1 MLAQSLT
8 LPQKFGVATNP
19 PITECVNRL
28 IVNPPVRARDA
39 SVLFGYFSNRLGEIG
54 HNNVTK
60 LAEARI
66 VPVVAQ
72 RKTEN
77 GYINEKAQGLGELR
91 HLTPRQCY
99 LGTSTTYG
107 EIFDFVDFG
116 DEANAFLLKCGSKIE
131 PTKLEL
137 AAFACNEPAR
147 LLGIMQS
154 SEKYLAMLRSLAD
167 DVDTLKRDKV
177 LWKRMKASKFLL
189 GSIEISAKGNRRKSG
204 KLPIDENGPSS
215 DEDAEEAP
223 IQQYQLALSSQIVV
237 VDDYTSYRL
246 FKGSL
251 MSAPME
257 DKLEDFYIALGSST
271 LGSLVQ
277 EDLRLGSLSEKQD
290 SAVKL
295 RSHVLERAKLFLHE
309 SSRDNIK
316 HDSRWLEKNLS
327 VQVVSSISLRRSLR
341 GHTLSHTEK
350 RSAAI
355 ASERHRGWTLYIT
368 SGNYDSYQISQ
379 AVSKLL
385 LERPTQQS
393 YLTFETFLNL
403 NLLQLRARGYN
414 VERILRAKA
423 AEQRIAE
430 EERKK
435 QLEAEQA
442 QIREQEQEWKQQALL
457 ESRDAPREDRPQ
469 SFLPPMPGSFGADSP
484 PDDKRRPN
492 RNLFSN
498 LTRRLGM
505 NSGGEVQQQ
514 LQNFLGGDHPSQ
526 PPTYDEANS
535 APQPP
540 NGSLTKSGGGTEKV
554 SSPAAVQQNLVNAIQ
569 SSRAYN
575 SSTLFSPPTTQQIKE
590 QASYCDS
597 TPESNITFL
606 ADSSN
611 GMRIFVSKNLSS
623 PTDFLTQNSA
633 ALNAFAGL
641 IFDIA
646 EIYNLPRKALH
657 IFYDET
663 GGTIAFNANGSIF
676 CNFRFYAQL
685 HQRKMSGGEGKV
697 EATSY
702 WWVVIAHE
710 LAHNI
715 VSAHSAEHSFYTYVS
730 YSFQAVLDIVN
741 ADYCSEMLISN
752 YFPKMMNKAAS
763 YLAAAPA
770 RQQIAP
776 ASLLD

>member
-1 MLAQSLT
+1 M
-8 LPQKFGVATNP
+8 
-19 PITECVNRL
+19 
-28 IVNPPVRARDA
+28 
-39 SVLFGYFSNRLGEIG
+39 
-54 HNNVTK
+54 
-60 LAEARI
+60 
-66 VPVVAQ
+66 
-72 RKTEN
+72 
-77 GYINEKAQGLGELR
+77 
-91 HLTPRQCY
+91 
-99 LGTSTTYG
+99 
-107 EIFDFVDFG
+107 DFG
-116 DEANAFLLKCGSKIE
+116 NEANAFLLKCGSKTE

-147 LLGIMQS
+147 LLGIMES

-167 DVDTLKRDKV
+167 DVSTLRRDKA
-177 LWKRMKASKFLL
+177 LWKRMKDSKFLL
-189 GSIEISAKGNRRKSG
+189 GSIEISGNAERQKSEKSSTNQDG
-204 KLPIDENGPSS
+204 NIS
-215 DEDAEEAP
+215 DEDAEETP
-223 IQQYQLALSSQIVV
+223 IKQYQLALPGQIVI

-257 DKLEDFYIALGSST
+257 DKLEDFYVALGSLP

-277 EDLRLGSLSEKQD
+277 EDLRLGQPSEKQE

-295 RSHVLERAKLFLHE
+295 RNHVLERSKLFLHE
-309 SSRDNIK
+309 SSRDNIQ
-316 HDSRWLEKNLS
+316 HDSRWLDKNIS

-355 ASERHRGWTLYIT
+355 SNERHRGWTLYVT
-368 SGNYDSYQISQ
+368 PGNHDSYQISQ

-385 LERPTQQS
+385 LHRPTPQS

-442 QIREQEQEWKQQALL
+442 QIRAQEHEWKQQTLA
-457 ESRDAPREDRPQ
+457 EGRDAPHENHADSPPPQ
-469 SFLPPMPGSFGADSP
+469 MPGSFGADSP
-484 PDDKRRPN
+484 PNDHRRPI
-492 RNLFSN
+492 RGPFSG
-498 LTRRLGM
+498 LIRRLGI
-505 NSGGEVQQQ
+505 NNGGEAQRQ

-526 PPTYDEANS
+526 PPSYDEASSVN
-535 APQPP
+535 PP

-554 SSPAAVQQNLVNAIQ
+554 SSPAALQQNLVNAIQ

-575 SSTLFSPPTTQQIKE
+575 SSTLFSPPTTQEIKE
-590 QASYCDS
+590 QASYCDK

-606 ADSSN
+606 ADSGN
-611 GMRIFVSKNLSS
+611 GMRIFISKDLSS
-623 PTDFLTQNSA
+623 PTDFLSQNSS

-641 IFDIA
+641 IYDVA
-646 EIYNLPRKALH
+646 EIFNLPKKALH
-657 IFYDET
+657 VFYDEA

-676 CNFRFYAQL
+676 CNFRFFGQL
-685 HQRKMSGGEGKV
+685 HQRKMGGAEGKV
-697 EATSY
+697 EAASY

-710 LAHNI
+710 LAHNL
-715 VSAHSAEHSFYTYVS
+715 VKAHSAEHSFYTCVS
-730 YSFQAVLDIVN
+730 SSLTGF
-741 ADYCSEMLISN
+741 DYMLTSTVKCSCPTTS
-752 YFPKMMNKAAS
+752 P
-763 YLAAAPA
+763 
-770 RQQIAP
+770 R
-776 ASLLD
+776 